1 MRRIE
6 MVDLRSQ
13 YEKIKGEIDRG
24 IEEVMESC
32 AFVKGRKVGEFEKH
46 LSEYLGVRHVIAVG
60 NGSDALT
67 IALMAL
73 GLQKGDEVITSAF
86 SFVSAVEAI
95 SLLGLKPVL
104 ADVERDTM
112 NISVDAVRR
121 AITERTRAIVPV
133 HLFGQNADM
142 EPLLQL
148 AKERGLYVI
157 EDACQSIGAAYQF
170 RDGRKGM
177 SGCMGDMGCTSF
189 FPSKNLGCY
198 GDGGALFT
206 NDDVF
211 AAKARSIANH
221 GMGERYHY
229 DTVGINSR
237 LDSIQAAVLDAKLTH
252 LDEYTAARRAAAAAY
267 DSALRGAEGLV
278 LPPKAPYTT
287 HAYHQYTV
295 RIEGKDRDEVR
306 KRLADRGVP
315 SMIYYPIPL
324 HLQRAYRALGYKE
337 GDFPVSERL
346 ASTVFSLP
354 MHTELDGEQ
363 LQYVADSLKV
373 AIDI

>member
-24 IEEVMESC
+24 INEVMESC
-32 AFVKGRKVGEFEKH
+32 AFVKGSKVGEFEKH
-46 LSEYLGVRHVIAVG
+46 LAEYLGVRHVIAVG

-121 AITERTRAIVPV
+121 AVTERTRAIVPV

-157 EDACQSIGAAYQF
+157 EDACQSIGAVYQF

-177 SGCMGDMGCTSF
+177 SGC
-189 FPSKNLGCY
+189 
-198 GDGGALFT
+198 
-206 NDDVF
+206 
-211 AAKARSIANH
+211 I
-221 GMGERYHY
+221 
-229 DTVGINSR
+229 
-237 LDSIQAAVLDAKLTH
+237 
-252 LDEYTAARRAAAAAY
+252 
-267 DSALRGAEGLV
+267 
-278 LPPKAPYTT
+278 
-287 HAYHQYTV
+287 
-295 RIEGKDRDEVR
+295 
-306 KRLADRGVP
+306 
-315 SMIYYPIPL
+315 
-324 HLQRAYRALGYKE
+324 
-337 GDFPVSERL
+337 
-346 ASTVFSLP
+346 SL
-354 MHTELDGEQ
+354 
-363 LQYVADSLKV
+363 
-373 AIDI
+373 